1 MESLFKSIG
10 LIISGLLLVIIALF
24 GVALILA
31 VPVMWLWNWVIV
43 DIFQLPEI
51 GYWKAFGLYL
61 LSGLLVNHI
70 TPNSKKN

>member
-1 MESLFKSIG
+1 MESLFKSVG
-10 LIISGLLLVIIALF
+10 LIIGGLLLVVIALF

-31 VPVMWLWNWVIV
+31 FPVMWLWNWVIV

-61 LSGLLVNHI
+61 IFGVLFNNVGSNI
-70 TPNSKKN
+70 KK

>member
-1 MESLFKSIG
+1 MENLFKSVG
-10 LIISGLLLVIIALF
+10 LIIGGLLLVVIALF

-31 VPVMWLWNWVIV
+31 FPVMWLWNWVIV

-61 LSGLLVNHI
+61 IFGVLFNNVSSNI
-70 TPNSKKN
+70 KK